1 MDSATAALLGS
12 LLGGSA
18 TIATAWITQRWS
30 ARRERIRDE
39 IALREALDSDFVAE
53 VSKLAIDS
61 FLNRLEHAERVF
73 PSFALLNRIRI
84 TSSPEVL
91 AAAERTVMRISD
103 QYFSENLTIEDL
115 REMARSHPESPLKEF
130 SEACRAELDA
140 LRAKL

>member
-39 IALREALDSDFVAE
+39 ILQRELLYSDFVGE
-53 VSKLAIDS
+53 VSKLALDS
-61 FLNRLEHAERVF
+61 FLNRLESAEKVF

-84 TSSPEVL
+84 ASSPEVL

-103 QYFSENLTIEDL
+103 QYFSENMTLEQL

-130 SEACRAELDA
+130 SEACRAELEE
-140 LRAKL
+140 LRRKL

>member
-30 ARRERIRDE
+30 ARRERLRDE
-39 IALREALDSDFVAE
+39 IQQREHLYSEFVGE

-61 FLNRLEHAERVF
+61 FLNRLESAEKVF

-84 TSSPEVL
+84 CASPEVL
-91 AAAERTVMRISD
+91 AAAEHTVTRISD
-103 QYFSENLTIEDL
+103 QYFSENLTLEQL
-115 REMARSHPESPLKEF
+115 REMGRSHPESPLKEF
-130 SEACRAELDA
+130 SEACRAELDE
-140 LRAKL
+140 LRRKL